1 VLLELGGFRDGD
13 QFGAFLRFCHS
24 SILWQ
29 PPVDISRLHGRLSLD
44 GKGFLGYAG
53 NGGDPYIRHKQEAA
67 IEPVR
72 VVVELQQADFAR
84 LNKICGRIAPQDF
97 LRLVALERIA
107 EVTRLA

>member
-1 VLLELGGFRDGD
+1 
-13 QFGAFLRFCHS
+13 
-24 SILWQ
+24 
-29 PPVDISRLHGRLSLD
+29 LSVD

-53 NGGDPYIRHKQEAA
+53 NGGDPYIRHKQQAA

-72 VVVELQQADFAR
+72 VVLELERADVAK

-107 EVTRLA
+107 EATRLA